1 MKKYNKPII
10 KLLKIEAFTILS
22 GSGSVSAGGFTS
34 GDESSGIGVIKNDP
48 HHGGEDEL

>member
-10 KLLKIEAFTILS
+10 KLLKIVTFTILS
-22 GSGSVSAGGFTS
+22 GSGSASAGELTP
-34 GDESSGIGVIKNDP
+34 GDENGGIGVIKNYP